1 MAKLNLTEINNSK
14 EMLDVFENDLNE
26 FIAYHPSFYE
36 SVFSRSNIKLLDAIR
51 FSLIE
56 ASENL
61 LEEDNRSESSDIDV
75 ELKTI
80 FEILNG
86 EKPSG
91 ISCVKFNLRFI
102 HLLIKKL
109 EDKATFDFSAANI
122 IRKNAIKYRE
132 LHKGFD
138 H

>member
-1 MAKLNLTEINNSK
+1 MAKLNLMKIDNSK
-14 EMLDVFENDLNE
+14 EMLDIFKNDLNE
-26 FIAYHPSFYE
+26 FIAYHPSFCE

-56 ASENL
+56 AAEAL
-61 LEEDNRSESSDIDV
+61 IREDCGTESSDVDI

-91 ISCVKFNLRFI
+91 ISCVKFNLKFI
-102 HLLIKKL
+102 YFLVKKL
-109 EDKATFDFSAANI
+109 ENKAIFDFSEAKCILA
-122 IRKNAIKYRE
+122 NAIKYRE
-132 LHKGFD
+132 SHKGIY
-138 H
+138 

>member
-1 MAKLNLTEINNSK
+1 MAKLNLMKIDNSK
-14 EMLDVFENDLNE
+14 EMLDIFKNDLNE
-26 FIAYHPSFYE
+26 FIAYHLSFCE

-56 ASENL
+56 AAEAL
-61 LEEDNRSESSDIDV
+61 IREDCGTESSDVDI

-91 ISCVKFNLRFI
+91 ISCVKFNLKFI
-102 HLLIKKL
+102 YFLVKKL
-109 EDKATFDFSAANI
+109 ENKAIFDFSEAKCILA
-122 IRKNAIKYRE
+122 NAIKYRE
-132 LHKGFD
+132 SHKGIY
-138 H
+138 

>member
-14 EMLDVFENDLNE
+14 EMLNSFKNTLNE
-26 FIAYHPSFYE
+26 FIAYRPSFCG
-36 SVFSRSNIKLLDAIR
+36 SVLLRRSVKLLDAIR
-51 FSLIE
+51 FSLIHAAE
-56 ASENL
+56 AL
-61 LEEDNRSESSDIDV
+61 IREDCGTESSDVDI

-91 ISCVKFNLRFI
+91 ISCVKFNLKFI
-102 HLLIKKL
+102 YFLVKEL
-109 EDKATFDFSAANI
+109 EDKATFDFPAANSI
-122 IRKNAIKYRE
+122 LVNAIKYRE
-132 LHKGFD
+132 SHKGI